1 MKTKTSPAPATV
13 ALALAVL
20 AASMLAAEPSRASGP
35 KLAPPMHAAWKAEC
49 GSCHVPYPPRLLP
62 AESWRA
68 LMDGLDRHFGTDATL
83 DATTAASIRAFL
95 AANAGTRRDV
105 SPAQPR
111 LRITET
117 RWFVREH
124 DEVPAA
130 VWRSANV
137 KSAAN
142 CGACHAGADQ
152 GRFGEHDVRI
162 PR

>member
-1 MKTKTSPAPATV
+1 MKTKRLPAPATV
-13 ALALAVL
+13 ALSLAVL
-20 AASMLAAEPSRASGP
+20 AASMLAAVPSEASGP
-35 KLAPPMHAAWKAEC
+35 KLPPPTHAAWKAEC

-83 DATTAASIRAFL
+83 DDATAASIRAFL
-95 AANAGTRRDV
+95 EANAGTRRDV
-105 SPAQPR
+105 SSSQPR

-124 DEVPAA
+124 DEVPDA
-130 VWRSANV
+130 VWRSAKV

-152 GRFGEHDVRI
+152 GRFSEHDVRI

>member
-1 MKTKTSPAPATV
+1 MKTKFLSTPATV
-13 ALALAVL
+13 ALTL
-20 AASMLAAEPSRASGP
+20 AASMLAAQPSTASGS
-35 KLAPPMHAAWKAEC
+35 KSAPPTHAAWKAEC

-68 LMDGLDRHFGTDATL
+68 LMDGLERHFGTDATL

-95 AANAGTRRDV
+95 EANAGTRRDV
-105 SPAQPR
+105 SLAQPR

-124 DEVPAA
+124 DEVPPA
-130 VWRSANV
+130 VWRSAKV

>member
-1 MKTKTSPAPATV
+1 MRTESSRTSTAIPWT
-13 ALALAVL
+13 LAIL
-20 AASMLAAEPSRASGP
+20 AASLLAAPPSAASGP
-35 KLAPPMHAAWKAEC
+35 KLAPPTNAAWKAEC

-83 DATTAASIRAFL
+83 DTAAATSIRAFL
-95 AANAGTRRDV
+95 ETNAGTRRDV
-105 SPAQPR
+105 SSTQSR

-124 DEVPAA
+124 DGVPAA
-130 VWRSANV
+130 VWRSAKV
-137 KSAAN
+137 KTAAN
-142 CGACHAGADQ
+142 CAACHAAADQ
-152 GRFGEHDVRI
+152 GRFSEHDVRI